1 MTDAGVAI
9 NPDSAMRVTAV
20 YDCVMVIAETLAQL
34 PFILYERE
42 GENKKRAV
50 NERLYSLLHDM
61 PNDFQTSF
69 DYRLN
74 KTMQILLHGVGYSF
88 INRSSNGDVLELLP
102 MRSNKVEFK
111 QNKDFSLSYVFTD
124 VDNNKIPLRQDQVFR
139 ILGSTL
145 DGITPMSPIEMH
157 RQTIGIASAADKHA
171 ALMFK
176 NGGKMSGV
184 LQNDG
189 HFSSDEVAK
198 RVKESWDESTSG
210 ANANKTALL
219 EDGLKWQQVSMS
231 NRDAQYIESRKF
243 QKEDIASIFRVPPHK
258 IGILDRATNNNIEQQ
273 GLEFVTDTMMPWN
286 VRWEQSI
293 ARDLLGR
300 DKAKR
305 FYAELLVD
313 GLMRGDSAARSAFY
327 QSAVGGPWMTINEA
341 RKAENRDP
349 VKGGDELI
357 RPLNLSQGESQ
368 Q

>member
-1 MTDAGVAI
+1 
-9 NPDSAMRVTAV
+9 MR
-20 YDCVMVIAETLAQL
+20 
-34 PFILYERE
+34 
-42 GENKKRAV
+42 K
-50 NERLYSLLHDM
+50 
-61 PNDFQTSF
+61 
-69 DYRLN
+69 
-74 KTMQILLHGVGYSF
+74 
-88 INRSSNGDVLELLP
+88 
-102 MRSNKVEFK
+102 
-111 QNKDFSLSYVFTD
+111 
-124 VDNNKIPLRQDQVFR
+124 
-139 ILGSTL
+139 
-145 DGITPMSPIEMH
+145 
-157 RQTIGIASAADKHA
+157 
-171 ALMFK
+171 
-176 NGGKMSGV
+176 
-184 LQNDG
+184 
-189 HFSSDEVAK
+189 
-198 RVKESWDESTSG
+198 
-210 ANANKTALL
+210 
-219 EDGLKWQQVSMS
+219 
-231 NRDAQYIESRKF
+231 RDAQYIEARKF
-243 QKEDIASIFRVPPHK
+243 QKEGIASIFRLPPHK